1 MGAMDVLIESHGGNN
16 EDAGK
21 MVIVQISSFFFL
33 TGVLPKINKIV
44 ICIFNTYHIKLN
56 FLW

>member
-1 MGAMDVLIESHGGNN
+1 MDVLIESHGGNN